1 MPGKVLPKENPQ
13 RRNKH
18 TELVLDRRDG
28 ELIGPELSW
37 TIDWHHKTRDWWDTW
52 RRSDIAPMLE
62 ETDWEELEN
71 TALLHHN
78 IWSNKVSV
86 AQMAAALAEI
96 RQRVAKYGATYEDRL
111 KLRITF
117 ADASIREDKANPLA
131 DVRKQN
137 VAKMFADEEVVDA
150 T

>member
-1 MPGKVLPKENPQ
+1 MASRVIPKENPA

-18 TELVLDRRDG
+18 VELQLERRDDT
-28 ELIGPELSW
+28 LIGPELSW
-37 TIDWHHKTRDWWDTW
+37 TIDWNHKTREWWDTW
-52 RRSDIAPMLE
+52 RRSPIAPMLE
-62 ETDWEELEN
+62 DTDWEELEN

-86 AQMAAALAEI
+86 AQMSAALAEI

-117 ADASIREDKANPLA
+117 ADASIKEDKANPIITNKV
-131 DVRKQN
+131 DYES
-137 VAKMFADEEVVDA
+137 MFEGEEVV
-150 T
+150 